1 MDQKCARYWPN
12 ANEVEEFERFYI
24 RNLSESNVQTD
35 QGKTVDDLILRWL
48 ELRCGSNIFGLF
60 TKIVVIQIVD
70 DFKGWTS

>member
-48 ELRCGSNIFGLF
+48 ELRCGSYIFDLF
-60 TKIVVIQIVD
+60 TKIFVILTIHISSIL
-70 DFKGWTS
+70 T